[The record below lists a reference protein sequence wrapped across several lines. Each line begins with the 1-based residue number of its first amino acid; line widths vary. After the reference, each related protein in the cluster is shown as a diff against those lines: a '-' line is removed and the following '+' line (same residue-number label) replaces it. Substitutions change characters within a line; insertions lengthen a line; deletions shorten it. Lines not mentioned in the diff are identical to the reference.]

1 MKKCFIA
8 LDIDGVL
15 NSRNDHL
22 LMTQLDNDIE
32 PLQPINSYSYEE
44 QQNHFS
50 AMIEQTF
57 PKMWKFAQRINGQ
70 IDLGN
75 YVNFSKLLLLNA
87 WIDNMLSKG
96 YEIHVLGISSW
107 FKFDSNHANN
117 SINQTQSNHHDNSN
131 QLNAANCSFALL
143 LNTSHDEAKRFF
155 EFNSEVMFE
164 YAENT
169 TGIGE
174 IRYEQ
179 FIQYIN
185 QNLNQSK
192 IAKSD
197 DVDLVM
203 LYLDDTK
210 IDIDFTNDN
219 QFTHQYLKD
228 KVCANNNCIK
238 PNYIQLFIP
247 NIEGRIGL
255 IKEHLPDIK

>member
-15 NSRNDHL
+15 NSYDDHL
-22 LMTQLDNDIE
+22 LITKLDNDIE

-57 PKMWKFAQRINGQ
+57 PKMWKFAQRANGQ

-96 YEIHVLGISSW
+96 YEVHVLGISSW
-107 FKFDSNHANN
+107 FKFDK
-117 SINQTQSNHHDNSN
+117 NQTQSNHHDNSN
-131 QLNAANCSFALL
+131 QLNAANCCFALL

-155 EFNSEVMFE
+155 EFNSEVIFE

-192 IAKSD
+192 IAEAD

-210 IDIDFTNDN
+210 VDIDFTNDI
-219 QFTHQYLKD
+219 QFAHQYLKD
-228 KVCANNNCIK
+228 KICTNNNKIH
-238 PNYIQLFIP
+238 PNHIQLFIP

>member
-1 MKKCFIA
+1 MKAKAKKMKKCFIA

-15 NSRNDHL
+15 NNRDDHL
-22 LMTQLDNDIE
+22 LMTKLDNDLE

-50 AMIEQTF
+50 TMIEQTF
-57 PKMWKFAQRINGQ
+57 PKMWKFAQRTNGQ

-96 YEIHVLGISSW
+96 YEVHVLGISSW
-107 FKFDSNHANN
+107 FKFDK
-117 SINQTQSNHHDNSN
+117 NQLQSNHHDNSN
-131 QLNAANCSFALL
+131 QSNDFVLL
-143 LNTSHDEAKRFF
+143 LNQSHDEAKCFF
-155 EFNSEVMFE
+155 EFNSEVILE

-210 IDIDFTNDN
+210 VDIDFTNDI

>member
-1 MKKCFIA
+1 MKAKAKKMKKCFIA

-15 NSRNDHL
+15 NSRDDHL
-22 LMTQLDNDIE
+22 LMTKLDNDIE
-32 PLQPINSYSYEE
+32 PLQPIHSYSYEE

-50 AMIEQTF
+50 AMIEQMF
-57 PKMWKFAQRINGQ
+57 PKMWKFAQRTNGK

-96 YEIHVLGISSW
+96 YEIHVFGISSW
-107 FKFDSNHANN
+107 FKFEE
-117 SINQTQSNHHDNSN
+117 NQSQSNHHDNANQSN
-131 QLNAANCSFALL
+131 DFALL

-155 EFNSEVMFE
+155 EFNSEVIFE

-192 IAKSD
+192 ITKAD
-197 DVDLVM
+197 DIDLVM

-210 IDIDFTNDN
+210 VDIDFTNDI
-219 QFTHQYLKD
+219 QFAHQYLKD
-228 KVCANNNCIK
+228 KVCANNNWIK
-238 PNYIQLFIP
+238 PNHIQLFIP

-255 IKEHLPDIK
+255 VKEHFPDIK

>member
-15 NSRNDHL
+15 NSRDDHL
-22 LMTQLDNDIE
+22 LMTKLDNDIE
-32 PLQPINSYSYEE
+32 TLQPINSYSYEE

-50 AMIEQTF
+50 AMIEQMF

-96 YEIHVLGISSW
+96 YEIHVFGISSW
-107 FKFDSNHANN
+107 FKFDGNPA
-117 SINQTQSNHHDNSN
+117 NQTQSNHYDNANQSN
-131 QLNAANCSFALL
+131 DFILL
-143 LNTSHDEAKRFF
+143 LNKSHDEAKRFF
-155 EFNSEVMFE
+155 EFNSEVIFE

-192 IAKSD
+192 ITEAD

-210 IDIDFTNDN
+210 VDIDFTNDI
-219 QFTHQYLKD
+219 QFAHQYLKD
-228 KVCANNNCIK
+228 KVCANNNWIK
-238 PNYIQLFIP
+238 PNHIKLFIP

-255 IKEHLPDIK
+255 VKEHLPDIK

>member
-1 MKKCFIA
+1 MKAKAKKMKKCFIA

-15 NSRNDHL
+15 NSRDDHL
-22 LMTQLDNDIE
+22 LMTKLDNDIE
-32 PLQPINSYSYEE
+32 LLQPIHSYSYEE

-50 AMIEQTF
+50 TIIEQMF
-57 PKMWKFAQRINGQ
+57 PKMWKFAQKTNGE

-75 YVNFSKLLLLNA
+75 YINFSKLLLLNA

-96 YEIHVLGISSW
+96 YEVHVFGISSW
-107 FKFDSNHANN
+107 FKFDGNPDNHK
-117 SINQTQSNHHDNSN
+117 QSNTLVS
-131 QLNAANCSFALL
+131 LL
-143 LNTSHDEAKRFF
+143 INTSHDEAKRFF

-185 QNLNQSK
+185 KNLNQSK
-192 IAKSD
+192 IAEA

-210 IDIDFTNDN
+210 VDIDFTNDI
-219 QFTHQYLKD
+219 QFAHQYLKD
-228 KVCANNNCIK
+228 KVCANNSQSESEAH
-238 PNYIQLFIP
+238 PNHIQLFIP

-255 IKEHLPDIK
+255 VKEHLPDIK

>member
-22 LMTQLDNDIE
+22 LIMKLDNDITE
-32 PLQPINSYSYEE
+32 LQPINSHSYEE
-44 QQNHFS
+44 QQNHFI
-50 AMIEQTF
+50 ATIEKKF

-70 IDLGN
+70 IDLGS
-75 YVNFSKLLLLNA
+75 YINFSKLLLLNA
-87 WIDNMLSKG
+87 WIDNMLSKE
-96 YEIHVLGISSW
+96 YEVHVFGISSW
-107 FKFDSNHANN
+107 FKFNDNHKIK
-117 SINQTQSNHHDNSN
+117 SSQSNLD
-131 QLNAANCSFALL
+131 

-155 EFNSEVMFE
+155 EFNSEVIFE

-174 IRYEQ
+174 IRYKQ

-185 QNLNQSK
+185 KNLNQSK
-192 IAKSD
+192 IE

-203 LYLDDTK
+203 LYLDDIK
-210 IDIDFTNDN
+210 VDIKFA
-219 QFTHQYLKD
+219 HQYLKD
-228 KVCANNNCIK
+228 KVGANIVNSEDET
-238 PNYIQLFIP
+238 PLIQLFMP

-255 IKEHLPDIK
+255 VKEHLPDIK

>member
-15 NSRNDHL
+15 NSHDDHL
-22 LMTQLDNDIE
+22 LITKLDNDIE
-32 PLQPINSYSYEE
+32 PLQPIHSYSYEE

-50 AMIEQTF
+50 AMIEQMF
-57 PKMWKFAQRINGQ
+57 SKMWKFAQRINGQ

-96 YEIHVLGISSW
+96 YEIHVFGISSW
-107 FKFDSNHANN
+107 FKFDGNPA
-117 SINQTQSNHHDNSN
+117 NQTQSNHHDNANQSN
-131 QLNAANCSFALL
+131 NFVLL
-143 LNTSHDEAKRFF
+143 LNKSHDEAKRFF
-155 EFNSEVMFE
+155 EFNSEVIFE

-192 IAKSD
+192 IAETD
-197 DVDLVM
+197 DVDLVI

-210 IDIDFTNDN
+210 VDIDFTNDI
-219 QFTHQYLKD
+219 QFAHQYLKD
-228 KVCANNNCIK
+228 KVCANNNWIK

-255 IKEHLPDIK
+255 VKEHLPNIK